1 MRRHIMQDGQQFH
14 VEELDRGMMLVHTP
28 EEWTEVYMRYIK
40 NRITFDFVAL
50 LVLSI
55 FFAFLI
61 FTFLAFIGLV
71 FLAIVF
77 MVGLTI
83 LGSFNVTNADIR
95 TGGAPPGV
103 YANGVELPMY
113 PMYTTRLFI
122 PWNEMEDAWVKRSRI
137 SDDMLFIAI
146 KESRWRW
153 RAPGRLFG
161 EEGMRAVIERARG
174 PHGIDIPELEQEA
187 PPRLVIYSAEGAK
200 TESTPEES

>member
-1 MRRHIMQDGQQFH
+1 MRRHIMRDGQQFH
-14 VEELDRGMMLVHTP
+14 VEQLDRGMMLVHTP

-146 KESRWRW
+146 KGSRWRW

-187 PPRLVIYSAEGAK
+187 PPRLVIYSAGGAK
-200 TESTPEES
+200 TETAPEES